1 MIAPALGIIGNNYT
15 TDTFS
20 GDGATTDF
28 ALSTSS
34 TTDNTFV
41 FIDGVQQNPTDAYSV
56 TNALLAFTEAP
67 GTGASIVARYA

>member
-1 MIAPALGIIGNNYT
+1 MITPTLGINVTNFI
-15 TDTFS
+15 TDAFS
-20 GDGATTDF
+20 GDGTTTDF

-67 GTGASIVARYA
+67 ETGASIVARHA

>member
-1 MIAPALGIIGNNYT
+1 MIAPTLGIST
-15 TDTFS
+15 TNFSTDSFS

-28 ALSTSS
+28 ALSTFS

-67 GTGASIVARYA
+67 ETGASIVVRYP